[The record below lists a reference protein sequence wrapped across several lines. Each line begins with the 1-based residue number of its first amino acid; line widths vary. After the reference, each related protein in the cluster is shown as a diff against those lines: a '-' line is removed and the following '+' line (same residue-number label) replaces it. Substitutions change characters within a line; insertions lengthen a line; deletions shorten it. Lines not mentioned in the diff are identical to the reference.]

1 MLCIPPAWGFSSGSA
16 VKNLPAR
23 QDTWVASLGWEDPPE
38 KEMATHSRIL
48 AWEIPWTVGLQSM
61 GSQRVIHNLAT
72 KHTVYPLELL
82 MPKSLWLET
91 YA

>member
-1 MLCIPPAWGFSSGSA
+1 MHTTCLGLLQWLSSEEFACKAGYMGCISWLGRPPGEG
-16 VKNLPAR
+16 NGNPL
-23 QDTWVASLGWEDPPE
+23 QDSCLGN
-38 KEMATHSRIL
+38 
-48 AWEIPWTVGLQSM
+48 GLQSM